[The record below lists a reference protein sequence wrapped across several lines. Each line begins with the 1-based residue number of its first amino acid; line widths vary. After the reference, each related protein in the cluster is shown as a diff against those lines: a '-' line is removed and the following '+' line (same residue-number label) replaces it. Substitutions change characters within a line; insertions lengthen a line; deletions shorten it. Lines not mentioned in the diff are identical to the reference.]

1 MNLSPGLLLR
11 DFRLVDETLDMPG
24 SVWIEQG
31 VIQDVFPQGAT
42 LPETR
47 LPMHRTIHGGGT
59 LVLMPALVDLH
70 AHFRDPGYPEKETL
84 ESGSLA
90 AVAGGYGTVVCM
102 ANTKPV
108 IDTLAKAKTL
118 KKRADALGLVD
129 LYPVLALTQGME
141 GKVLSDIHLLKG
153 PLSKTEPWI
162 RMLSEDGKDVVSDEL
177 LYRALQEAHRLGI
190 PVSCH
195 CDAGGPEAEEAKAAG
210 KPREFWSRIAENH
223 ATQRVIERARQA
235 QGHVHIAHV
244 STKESVDLIR
254 KAKGT
259 QQEKTGPQGFTLTA
273 EASPHHLCLTHG
285 TAHAL
290 GDATWGRVNPPL
302 RTEVD
307 RQALIEAVLDGT
319 IDAIATD
326 HAPHTEADKLQGAPG
341 FTGLET
347 SFALCQMELVLQ
359 DRITL
364 SRLSALMSASPARIL
379 GLTDRGR
386 MAPKFRGD
394 LIVVDT
400 EAAWQVNP
408 DLFRSRGK
416 NSPVPGLPCTG
427 RVLITIYQG
436 RVVFESFLS
445 HDS

>member
-1 MNLSPGLLLR
+1 VSLSPGLLLR

-31 VIQDVFPQGAT
+31 IIRDVFPQGAAV
-42 LPETR
+42 PETR
-47 LPMHRTIHGGGT
+47 LPMHQTIQGGGT

-70 AHFRDPGYPEKETL
+70 AHFRDPGYLEKETL

-108 IDTLAKAKTL
+108 MDTLAKARAL
-118 KKRADALGLVD
+118 KKRADTLGLVD

-141 GKVLSDIHLLKG
+141 GKVLSDIRLLPS
-153 PLSKTEPWI
+153 PLHETEPWI
-162 RMLSEDGKDVVSDEL
+162 RMLSEDGNDVVSDDL
-177 LYRALQEAHRLGI
+177 LYRALQEACRLGI

-195 CDAGGPEAEEAKAAG
+195 CDAGGPEAERAKAAG
-210 KPREFWSRIAENH
+210 KPREFWSRIEENH
-223 ATQRVIERARQA
+223 ATQRVIELARQA

-254 KAKGT
+254 KGKRM
-259 QQEKTGPQGFTLTA
+259 QQGKTGPLGFTLTA
-273 EASPHHLCLTHG
+273 EAAPHHLCLTQE

-290 GDATWGRVNPPL
+290 GEATWGRVNPPL
-302 RTEVD
+302 RTEAD
-307 RQALIEAVLDGT
+307 RQALIEAVRDGA

-326 HAPHTEADKLQGAPG
+326 HAPHREADKVQGAPG

-347 SFALCQMELVLQ
+347 SFALCYQELVLQ
-359 DRITL
+359 GRLTL
-364 SRLSALMSASPARIL
+364 SRLSSLMSASPARIL

-386 MAPKFRGD
+386 IAPKFRGD
-394 LIVVDT
+394 LLVADT
-400 EAAWQVNP
+400 EAVWQVNP
-408 DLFRSRGK
+408 DLLRSRGK
-416 NSPVPGLPCTG
+416 NSPVPGLLCTS
-427 RVLITIYQG
+427 RVIMTIYQG
-436 RVVFESFLS
+436 SVVFALS
-445 HDS
+445 YA